1 MQVNTEKGRLTSR
14 VKEQGECITGWD
26 WFVRSDVQFT
36 LVGPGLRGV
45 TRISTFFSS
54 IFILLTFRKLLR
66 WSPFLPLGLAPTDAT
81 PKS

>member
-1 MQVNTEKGRLTSR
+1 MQVNIAKGTFTSR
-14 VKEQGECITGWD
+14 VKEQGECIAGWG
-26 WFVRSDVQFT
+26 WFVRSDVQFS

-45 TRISTFFSS
+45 TRISTFSS

-66 WSPFLPLGLAPTDAT
+66 QSPFLPLGLAPTDAT